1 MADLP
6 VMTFLLPSLFCFFS
20 HCQHLSAAP
29 TGCFDLSKIA
39 SGERLTAIR
48 IDLQQI
54 SDEMRE
60 RERDCARMCVCA
72 CALMFS
78 DK

>member
-20 HCQHLSAAP
+20 HCQHLFAAP
-29 TGCFDLSKIA
+29 TSCFDLSKFA

-48 IDLQQI
+48 VDLQQI